1 MGISAPVK
9 PSSVSQTADLK
20 FKKKEYTY
28 YVLSYAHYVHRKKF
42 IWKHND
48 VQNDSGILLSVVLL
62 HTFQKKEAWYAR

>member
-28 YVLSYAHYVHRKKF
+28 YVLSYAHYVNRKKF

-48 VQNDSGILLSVVLL
+48 VQNDSGILFCSSTTHFSEKGGLVC
-62 HTFQKKEAWYAR
+62 

>member
-20 FKKKEYTY
+20 FKKKRIHTTF
-28 YVLSYAHYVHRKKF
+28 LYAHYVHRKKF
-42 IWKHND
+42 IWKHKD